1 MTRQRIGDQAQVLV
15 GNMPEDKHVQ
25 GYSAA
30 AT

>member
-1 MTRQRIGDQAQVLV
+1 MTHQGIGDQTQVLV
-15 GNMPEDKHVQ
+15 GNMPEDKYVQ